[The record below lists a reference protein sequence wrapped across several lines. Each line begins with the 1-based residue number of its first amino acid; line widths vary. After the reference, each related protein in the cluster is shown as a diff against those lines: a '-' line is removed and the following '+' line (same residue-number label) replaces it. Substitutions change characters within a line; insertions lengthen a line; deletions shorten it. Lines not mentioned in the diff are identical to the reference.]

1 MRAAHGG
8 GAQTTKDSEGRNIK
22 RHFVTWKYY
31 VKKVL
36 AGQKPE
42 KEKFYIT
49 ADCEKILENAKA
61 VCAKEGK
68 LKYKDL
74 M

>member
-1 MRAAHGG
+1 M
-8 GAQTTKDSEGRNIK
+8 
-22 RHFVTWKYY
+22 
-31 VKKVL
+31 KKVQS
-36 AGQKPE
+36 GQKPE

-68 LKYKDL
+68 FKYKDL
-74 M
+74 MAKIQ